1 MPEILDERERKAK
14 KCHSCS
20 YCGEEIQKGEV
31 YDWAKLTF
39 DGQIYEWKSH
49 KKCSCIASALWSY
62 IDPDNGMTAEEFDEG
77 CTQFS
82 SVFVCP
88 GCPSFDRETGDCA
101 EEKTYC
107 TEKIYSLLQTHDF
120 RRDQKDLRAWRCVPK
135 EKEG

>member
-1 MPEILDERERKAK
+1 MPEILAERERKAA
-14 KCHSCS
+14 KCHACS

-39 DGQIYEWKSH
+39 DGQLYEWKSH
-49 KKCSCIASALWSY
+49 KKCFCIASALWNY
-62 IDPDNGMTAEEFDEG
+62 IDPDNGMTAEDFDEG
-77 CTQFS
+77 CADFS
-82 SVFVCP
+82 RVFVCP
-88 GCPSFDRETGDCA
+88 DCPSFDRETGNCA

-120 RRDQKDLRAWRCVPK
+120 CRDQKMPWAWRCVPK